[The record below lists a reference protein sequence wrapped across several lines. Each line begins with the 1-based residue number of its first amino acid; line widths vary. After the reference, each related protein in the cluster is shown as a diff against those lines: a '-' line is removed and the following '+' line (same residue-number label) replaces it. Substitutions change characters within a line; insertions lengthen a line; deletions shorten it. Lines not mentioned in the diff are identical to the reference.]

1 MKTLEIRNVSKSFWI
16 ESREVNVLK
25 NINLTVKLGEFV
37 SLVGMSGCGKTTLLR
52 LIVGLDEHYDGD
64 ILLGGKKI
72 QGACRKRG
80 MIFQEPRLFPWLSVE
95 RNVSLALSD
104 KQRKQVNGTVQKHL
118 ELVGLKGFEKVSP
131 KQLSGG
137 MAQRAAFARALVANP
152 DVLLLD
158 EPLGALDA
166 LTRIYMQQELE
177 RIWQEEK
184 TTMVMVTHDIDEAI
198 QLSDRVVVMSSRP
211 GEIKEIIPISL
222 PRPRNNK
229 SPDFI
234 AIKNQILAH
243 FQADSKQIFSWEI

>member
-104 KQRKQVNGTVQKHL
+104 KQRKQANGTVQKHL

-184 TTMVMVTHDIDEAI
+184 TTMMMVTHDIDEAI

>member
-1 MKTLEIRNVSKSFWI
+1 MKTLEINNVNKSFWI
-16 ESREVNVLK
+16 ESGEVRVLQ
-25 NINLTVKLGEFV
+25 NINLTVQPGEFV

-52 LIVGLDEHYDGD
+52 LIVGLDEQYDGD

-72 QGACRKRG
+72 KGACRKRG
-80 MIFQEPRLFPWLSVE
+80 IIFQEPRLFPWLSVE
-95 RNVSLALSD
+95 RNVSLALD
-104 KQRKQVNGTVQKHL
+104 DTQRKHINGTVQKHL
-118 ELVGLKGFEKVSP
+118 ELVGLRGFEKVSP
-131 KQLSGG
+131 RQLSGG

-152 DVLLLD
+152 DILLLD

-166 LTRIYMQQELE
+166 LTRIYMQRELE

-211 GEIKEIIPISL
+211 GEIKNIIQITL

-229 SPDFI
+229 SPEFI

-243 FQADSKQIFSWEI
+243 FQTDSKQFFSWEI